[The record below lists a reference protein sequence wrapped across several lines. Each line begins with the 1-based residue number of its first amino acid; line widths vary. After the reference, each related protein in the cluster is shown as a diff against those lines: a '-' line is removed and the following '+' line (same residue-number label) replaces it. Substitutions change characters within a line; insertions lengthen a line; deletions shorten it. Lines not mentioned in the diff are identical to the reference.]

1 MPKFDLSVV
10 DPRFAFLILVFAA
23 VFAAGQAV
31 SGLVRVGQTKRAVN
45 KRLAV
50 VERGGSLSE
59 IVIELRKQRGLRED
73 GRSVLSWAWLAD
85 LVIRSGIDFQPRRWV
100 MMIAGVALGVGAVV
114 LLLTKNPIFAAPA
127 AVLAAL
133 IVPVGYLNF
142 MAATRAKKLGMQ
154 LPNALE
160 VIVRS
165 LEAGHPVPT
174 AVSLVGR
181 EMPDPVGSEFGMAAD
196 EIAYG
201 ATLEQAVGRIAD
213 RCRHPDY
220 DLFAATI
227 RLQEKAGGNLTGLLK
242 MLAATVR
249 ERQKMRLKIKAAS
262 SEGRAS
268 AMILTAA
275 PICVF
280 IMLTVASPHFYGDVI
295 GARPVQIGLVGL
307 GSWMFIG
314 NLVMRKM
321 IDMRI

>member
-1 MPKFDLSVV
+1 MKLNV
-10 DPRFAFLILVFAA
+10 DPSVALYVLIFAA
-23 VFAAGQAV
+23 VFTAAQAAW
-31 SGLVRVGQTKRAVN
+31 GLMNVGVAKRTVN
-45 KRLAV
+45 RRLATA
-50 VERGGSLSE
+50 ERAGGLGDL
-59 IVIELRKQRGLRED
+59 VLELRKQRGLSAE
-73 GRSVLSWAWLAD
+73 GNSIFSWAWFSD
-85 LVIRSGIDFQPRRWV
+85 LVMRSGVVYDPRRWAMV
-100 MMIAGVALGVGAVV
+100 CAGVALTTGIAVLVLLKNPLLAIVVGIASAVV
-114 LLLTKNPIFAAPA
+114 SPI
-127 AVLAAL
+127 V
-133 IVPVGYLNF
+133 YLNF
-142 MAATRAKKLGMQ
+142 KAGARAKLLGQQ

-174 AVSLVGR
+174 AVALVGR
-181 EMPDPVGSEFGMAAD
+181 ELPDPIGSEFGMAAD

-213 RCRHPDY
+213 RCRQMDI

-227 RLQEKAGGNLTGLLK
+227 RLQERAGGNLTGLLK
-242 MLAATVR
+242 MLAHTVR

-268 AMILTAA
+268 AIILTAA

-280 IMLTVASPHFYGDVI
+280 ILLQVASPHFYGDVI
-295 GARPVQIGLVGL
+295 GERPVQIGLAGL
-307 GSWMFIG
+307 GSWMFVG